1 MGGPGGRGIHMTP
14 KLLSRIAGMGLGAVW
29 AFKLR
34 SFFVV
39 LGVAF
44 GIASLTL
51 IVTAVDGANRKA
63 MEIVDMFGPD
73 SALIFGGNFKKRAV
87 GMRTL
92 TLSREDAQRVEDSLP
107 GAYQVIPMRAKRGQ
121 TVKFGNRN
129 YQDVLII
136 GATKDYAKAWNWPLV
151 EGRDITEED
160 ERLGTK
166 VALLGDKPATELFGD
181 ESPVG
186 KVIYISNIPFQ
197 VVGKLMYRGF
207 TSGGGG
213 DIDNR
218 IIIPLS
224 TLMQRYNLDRKY
236 FRALRVK
243 FHEPDYMDA
252 HVENLRSLLRHQHN
266 LGPTD
271 DDNFTILTADEVL
284 KFLAMFKGGLTIF
297 LGITATIAM
306 LVGGFVLA
314 NLFSISVSE
323 RAEEIGLK
331 KALGAHKSAIMFQ
344 FLVEACALTMLG
356 GLLGLFLGLGLGQF
370 LSRLDILTI
379 QFSWKAFFMALAG
392 SQAVGLVFGLKPA
405 KQAADLDP
413 ILALRGEG

>member
-1 MGGPGGRGIHMTP
+1 MRPRLI
-14 KLLSRIAGMGLGAVW
+14 SRVTGMGLEAVW

-34 SFFVV
+34 SLFVV
-39 LGVAF
+39 LGVAL

-63 MEIVDMFGPD
+63 MEIVDMFGPN

-92 TLSREDAQRVEDSLP
+92 TLTREDEARMRDSLP
-107 GAYQVIPMRAKRGQ
+107 GVYQVLPMRAKRGQ
-121 TVKFGNRN
+121 TVKYGNRN
-129 YQDVLII
+129 YPDVLIL
-136 GATKDYAKAWNWPLV
+136 GTTQDYSDSWDWPLV
-151 EGRDITEED
+151 EGRDLTAED
-160 ERLGTK
+160 EERGTK
-166 VALLGDKPATELFGD
+166 VALLGDKPARELFGD
-181 ESPVG
+181 ESPIG

-197 VVGKLMYRGF
+197 VVGRLMYRGF
-207 TSGGGG
+207 TTGGGG

-224 TLMQRYNLDRKY
+224 TLLQRYNLDRKY
-236 FRALRVK
+236 HRALRVK
-243 FHEPDYMDA
+243 FHEADYMEA
-252 HVENLRSLLRHQHN
+252 HTENLRSFLRHQHK
-266 LGPTD
+266 LGETED
-271 DDNFTILTADEVL
+271 DDFTILTADEVL
-284 KFLAMFKGGLTIF
+284 RFLSMFKGGLTIF
-297 LGITATIAM
+297 LGVTATIAM

-331 KALGAHKSAIMFQ
+331 KALGARSSSIMLQ
-344 FLVEACALTMLG
+344 FLVEACALTLMG
-356 GLLGLFLGLGLGQF
+356 GILGLFLGLGLGQF

-379 QFSWKAFFMALAG
+379 QFSWKAFLMALAG
-392 SQAVGLVFGLKPA
+392 SQVVGLIFGLKPA

-413 ILALRGEG
+413 IQALRGDG

>member
-1 MGGPGGRGIHMTP
+1 
-14 KLLSRIAGMGLGAVW
+14 MGLGAVW

-34 SFFVV
+34 SFFVI

-73 SALIFGGNFKKRAV
+73 SALVFGGNFMKHAI

-92 TLSREDAQRVEDSLP
+92 TLSRDDARRIKASLP
-107 GAYQVIPMRAKRGQ
+107 GAYQVLPMRAKAGQ
-121 TVKFGNRN
+121 TVKAGNKN
-129 YQDVLII
+129 YHDVFVI
-136 GATKDYAKAWNWPLV
+136 GATENYAQAWNWPLA
-151 EGRDITEED
+151 EGRDITAED
-160 ERLGTK
+160 EQTGAK
-166 VALLGDKPATELFGD
+166 IALLGDKPARELFGD

-186 KVIYISNIPFQ
+186 KVIYLTNIPFQ
-197 VVGKLMYRGF
+197 VVGTLSYRGF
-207 TSGGGG
+207 SGGRG

-224 TLMQRYNLDRKY
+224 TLVQRYNLDRKY

-243 FHEPDYMDA
+243 FYEPDYMDG
-252 HVENLRSLLRHQHN
+252 HTENLRSLLRHLHHLQPEQN
-266 LGPTD
+266 D
-271 DDNFTILTADEVL
+271 DFTIMTADEIL

-297 LGITATIAM
+297 LGVTASIAM

-323 RAEEIGLK
+323 RADEIGLK
-331 KALGAHKSAIMFQ
+331 RALGAHKSTIMLQ
-344 FLVEACALTMLG
+344 FMVEACALTLLG

-370 LSRLDILTI
+370 LSRLDILVI

-392 SQAVGLVFGLKPA
+392 SQIIGLVFGLKPA
-405 KQAADLDP
+405 RQAADLDP
-413 ILALRGEG
+413 IQALKGEG

>member
-1 MGGPGGRGIHMTP
+1 MIGPRLG
-14 KLLSRIAGMGLGAVW
+14 SRIAGMGLGAIW

-63 MEIVDMFGPD
+63 MEMVEMFGPD
-73 SALIFGGNFKKRAV
+73 AALVFGGNFMKRAV
-87 GMRTL
+87 NMRTL
-92 TLSREDAQRVEDSLP
+92 TLSREDARRIKESLP
-107 GAYQVIPMRAKRGQ
+107 GTYQVIPMRARGGQ
-121 TVKFGNRN
+121 TIKAGNKN

-136 GATKDYAKAWNWPLV
+136 GATANYAEAWNWPLV
-151 EGRDITEED
+151 EGRDITDDDD
-160 ERLGTK
+160 ELGAK
-166 VALLGDKPATELFGD
+166 VALLGDKPARELFGD

-186 KVIYISNIPFQ
+186 RVIYITNIPFQ
-197 VVGKLMYRGF
+197 VVGRLSYRGF
-207 TSGGGG
+207 SGGGG
-213 DIDNR
+213 SDIDNR

-224 TLMQRYNLDRKY
+224 TLLQRYNLDRKY

-252 HVENLRSLLRHQHN
+252 HTDNLRSLLRHLHN
-266 LGPTD
+266 LQPEED
-271 DDNFTILTADEVL
+271 DDFTILTADEIL

-297 LGITATIAM
+297 LGVTATIAL

-331 KALGAHKSAIMFQ
+331 KALGAHNSAILFQ
-344 FLVEACALTMLG
+344 FLVEACALTLLG
-356 GLLGLFLGLGLGQF
+356 GVLGLFLGLGLGQF
-370 LSRLDILTI
+370 LSRLDILVI

-392 SQAVGLVFGLKPA
+392 SQAVGLIFGLKPA
-405 KQAADLDP
+405 KLAADLDP
-413 ILALRGEG
+413 IQALRGEG

>member
-1 MGGPGGRGIHMTP
+1 MKTLRLI
-14 KLLSRIAGMGLGAVW
+14 SRILSMGLGAVW

-34 SFFVV
+34 SLFVV

-63 MEIVDMFGPD
+63 TEIVDMFGPD
-73 SALIFGGNFKKRAV
+73 SALIFGGNFMKRAV

-92 TLSREDAQRVEDSLP
+92 TLNRADAKRIKDSLP
-107 GAYQVIPMRAKRGQ
+107 GAYQVIPMRAKSGQ
-121 TVKFGNRN
+121 TVKYGNRN

-136 GATKDYAKAWNWPLV
+136 GATNGYSKAWNWPLA
-151 EGRDITEED
+151 EGRDISEED
-160 ERLGTK
+160 ERIGAK
-166 VALLGDKPATELFGD
+166 IALIGDKPSTELFGD
-181 ESPVG
+181 DSPVG

-197 VVGKLMYRGF
+197 IVGKLSYRGF

-224 TLMQRYNLDRKY
+224 TLLQRYNMDRKY

-243 FHEPDYMDA
+243 FYEPDYMAA
-252 HVENLRSLLRHQHN
+252 HTENLRSLLRDQHH
-266 LGPTD
+266 LEPGED
-271 DDNFTILTADEVL
+271 DDFSILTADEVL
-284 KFLAMFKGGLTIF
+284 KFLSMFKGGLTIF
-297 LGITATIAM
+297 LGVTATISM

-331 KALGAHKSAIMFQ
+331 KALGAHSSAIMLQ

-356 GLLGLFLGLGLGQF
+356 GVLGLFLGLGLGQF

-379 QFSWKAFFMALAG
+379 QFSWKAFLMALAG
-392 SQAVGLVFGLKPA
+392 SQAVGLIFGLKPA

-413 ILALRGEG
+413 IQALRGDA

>member
-1 MGGPGGRGIHMTP
+1 MR
-14 KLLSRIAGMGLGAVW
+14 KLRLMARIASMGLEAVL

-34 SFFVV
+34 SLFVV

-63 MEIVDMFGPD
+63 TEIVDWFGTD
-73 SALIFGGNFKKRAV
+73 AALIFGGNFKKRAV
-87 GMRTL
+87 GERFL
-92 TLSREDAQRVEDSLP
+92 TLNRDDAARIESSLP
-107 GAYQVIPMRAKRGQ
+107 GAYQVIPMRAASNK
-121 TVKFGNRN
+121 TVKAGGKN
-129 YQDVLII
+129 YQGVLII
-136 GATKDYAKAWNWPLV
+136 GATENYADAWNWPLV
-151 EGRDITEED
+151 EGRDITAED
-160 ERLGTK
+160 EKLGAR
-166 VALLGDKPATELFGD
+166 VAIIGDKPSTELFGE

-186 KVIYISNIPFQ
+186 KVIHISNVPYQ
-197 VVGKLMYRGF
+197 VIGRLSYRGM
-207 TSGGGG
+207 TGGGGG
-213 DIDNR
+213 DLDNR

-243 FHEPDYMDA
+243 FLEQDYMDA
-252 HVENLRSLLRHQHN
+252 HTENLTSLLRHLHDIEP
-266 LGPTD
+266 GED
-271 DDNFTILTADEVL
+271 DDFSILTADEIL
-284 KFLAMFKGGLTIF
+284 KFLSMFKGGLSIF
-297 LGITATIAM
+297 LGVTAAISM

-331 KALGAHKSAIMFQ
+331 KALGARKSAIMFQ
-344 FLVEACALTMLG
+344 FLVEACALTVLG
-356 GLLGLFLGLGLGQF
+356 GILGLFLGLGLGQF

-392 SQAVGLVFGLKPA
+392 SQAVGLIFGLKPA

-413 ILALRGEG
+413 IQALRGDG

>member
-1 MGGPGGRGIHMTP
+1 MMRTV
-14 KLLSRIAGMGLGAVW
+14 SRVAGMGLEAVW

-34 SFFVV
+34 SIFVV

-63 MEIVDMFGPD
+63 VEMVDMFGPD
-73 SALIFGGNFKKRAV
+73 AALIFGGNFQKRAV

-92 TLSREDAQRVEDSLP
+92 TLSREDAARIRDSLP
-107 GAYQVIPMRAKRGQ
+107 GAYQVLPMRAKYGQ
-121 TVKFGNRN
+121 TVRAGNRTFHDVVVVGTT
-129 YQDVLII
+129 QD
-136 GATKDYAKAWNWPLV
+136 YSKAWNWPLS
-151 EGRDITEED
+151 EGRDLSAED
-160 ERLGTK
+160 DRIGAK
-166 VALLGDKPATELFGD
+166 VALLGETPSRELFGD

-186 KVIYISNIPFQ
+186 RVLYISGIPFQ
-197 VVGKLMYRGF
+197 VVGKLTYRGV
-207 TSGGGG
+207 TSGGGS
-213 DIDNR
+213 DVDNR

-224 TLMQRYNLDRKY
+224 TLVQRYNLDRKY

-243 FHEPDYMDA
+243 FVEPDYMAA
-252 HVENLRSLLRHQHN
+252 HTENLRSLLRHLHHLQ
-266 LGPTD
+266 PEED
-271 DDNFTILTADEVL
+271 DDFSIVTANEIL
-284 KFLAMFKGGLTIF
+284 KFLAFFKGGLTIF
-297 LGITATIAM
+297 LGVTAGIAV

-331 KALGAHKSAIMFQ
+331 KAMGARNSAIMLQ
-344 FLVEACALTMLG
+344 FLVEACALTLLG
-356 GLLGLFLGLGLGQF
+356 GVFGLFLGLGLGQF

-405 KQAADLDP
+405 RQAASLDP
-413 ILALRGEG
+413 IQALRGEG

>member
-1 MGGPGGRGIHMTP
+1 MMRT
-14 KLLSRIAGMGLGAVW
+14 LTRVVSMGLEAVW

-34 SFFVV
+34 SIFVI

-63 MEIVDMFGPD
+63 LEMVDMFGPD
-73 SALIFGGNFKKRAV
+73 AALVFGGNFQKRAV

-92 TLSREDAQRVEDSLP
+92 TLSRDDAERIRASLP
-107 GAYQVIPMRAKRGQ
+107 GAYQVLPMRARGSQ
-121 TVKFGNRN
+121 TVKAGNRSC
-129 YQDVLII
+129 QDVVIV
-136 GATKDYAKAWNWPLV
+136 GTYENYSQAWNWPLS
-151 EGRDITEED
+151 EGRDLSAED
-160 ERLGTK
+160 ERIGAK
-166 VALLGDKPATELFGD
+166 VALIGETPSRELFGD

-186 KVIYISNIPFQ
+186 RVMYVSGIPFQ
-197 VVGKLMYRGF
+197 VVGKLSYRGV

-213 DIDNR
+213 DVDNR

-224 TLMQRYNLDRKY
+224 TMVQRYNLDRKY

-243 FHEPDYMDA
+243 FAEPDYMAA
-252 HVENLRSLLRHQHN
+252 HTENLRSLLRHLHH
-266 LGPTD
+266 LKPED
-271 DDNFTILTADEVL
+271 DDDFTILTADEVL
-284 KFLAMFKGGLTIF
+284 KFLAIFKGGLTIF
-297 LGITATIAM
+297 LGVTAGIAV

-331 KALGAHKSAIMFQ
+331 KAMGARNSAIMLQ

-356 GLLGLFLGLGLGQF
+356 GVLGLFLGLGLGQF

-405 KQAADLDP
+405 RQAASLDP
-413 ILALRGEG
+413 IQALRGEG

>member
-1 MGGPGGRGIHMTP
+1 MRPRLI
-14 KLLSRIAGMGLGAVW
+14 SRVTGMGLEAVW

-34 SFFVV
+34 SLFVI
-39 LGVAF
+39 LGVAL

-92 TLSREDAQRVEDSLP
+92 TLTREDEARMRESLP
-107 GAYQVIPMRAKRGQ
+107 GVYQVLPMRAKRGQ
-121 TVKFGNRN
+121 TVKYGNRN
-129 YQDVLII
+129 YPDVLIL
-136 GATKDYAKAWNWPLV
+136 GTTQDYSDSWDWPLV
-151 EGRDITEED
+151 EGRDLTAED
-160 ERLGTK
+160 EERGTK
-166 VALLGDKPATELFGD
+166 VALLGDKPARELFGD
-181 ESPVG
+181 ESPIG

-197 VVGKLMYRGF
+197 VVGRLMYRGF
-207 TSGGGG
+207 TTGGGG

-224 TLMQRYNLDRKY
+224 TLLQRYNLDRKY
-236 FRALRVK
+236 HRALRVK
-243 FHEPDYMDA
+243 FHEADYMEA
-252 HVENLRSLLRHQHN
+252 HTENLRSFLRHQHK
-266 LGPTD
+266 LGETED
-271 DDNFTILTADEVL
+271 DDFTILTADEVL
-284 KFLAMFKGGLTIF
+284 RFLSMFKGGLTIF
-297 LGITATIAM
+297 LGVTATIAM

-331 KALGAHKSAIMFQ
+331 KALGARSSSIMLQ
-344 FLVEACALTMLG
+344 FLVEACALTLMG
-356 GLLGLFLGLGLGQF
+356 GILGLFLGLGLGQF

-379 QFSWKAFFMALAG
+379 QFSWKAFLMALAG
-392 SQAVGLVFGLKPA
+392 SQIVGLIFGLKPA

-413 ILALRGEG
+413 IQALRGDG

>member
-1 MGGPGGRGIHMTP
+1 M
-14 KLLSRIAGMGLGAVW
+14 GMGLGAVW

-73 SALIFGGNFKKRAV
+73 SALVFGGNFMKRAV
-87 GMRTL
+87 GMRSL
-92 TLSREDAQRVEDSLP
+92 TLSRDDARRIKDSLP
-107 GAYQVIPMRAKRGQ
+107 GAYQVIPMRAKGGQ
-121 TVKFGNRN
+121 TVKTGNKN
-129 YQDVLII
+129 YHDVLII
-136 GATKDYAKAWNWPLV
+136 GATEGYSKAWNWPLA
-151 EGRDITEED
+151 EGRDISAED
-160 ERLGTK
+160 ERLGAK
-166 VALLGDKPATELFGD
+166 VALLGDKPASELFGD
-181 ESPVG
+181 DSPVG
-186 KVIYISNIPFQ
+186 KVVYIANIPFQ
-197 VVGKLMYRGF
+197 VVGKLSYRGF
-207 TSGGGG
+207 TGGGGG

-224 TLMQRYNLDRKY
+224 TLMQRYNLNRKY

-243 FHEPDYMDA
+243 FHEPDYMDG
-252 HVENLRSLLRHQHN
+252 HTENLRSLLRHLHHLQ
-266 LGPTD
+266 PEQD
-271 DDNFTILTADEVL
+271 DDFTILTADEIL

-297 LGITATIAM
+297 LGVTATIAM

-331 KALGAHKSAIMFQ
+331 KALGARNSAIMLQ
-344 FLVEACALTMLG
+344 FLIEACALTLLG
-356 GLLGLFLGLGLGQF
+356 GILGLFLGLGLGQF
-370 LSRLDILTI
+370 LSRLDILVI

-392 SQAVGLVFGLKPA
+392 SQAIGLIFGLKPA

-413 ILALRGEG
+413 IQALRGEG

>member
-1 MGGPGGRGIHMTP
+1 MIGPRLG
-14 KLLSRIAGMGLGAVW
+14 SRIAGMGLGAIW

-63 MEIVDMFGPD
+63 MEMVEMFGPD
-73 SALIFGGNFKKRAV
+73 AALVFGGNFMKRAV
-87 GMRTL
+87 NMRTL
-92 TLSREDAQRVEDSLP
+92 TLSREDARRIKDSLP
-107 GAYQVIPMRAKRGQ
+107 GTYQVIPMRARGGQ
-121 TVKFGNRN
+121 TIKAGNKN

-136 GATKDYAKAWNWPLV
+136 GATANYAEAWNWPLV
-151 EGRDITEED
+151 EGRDITDDDD
-160 ERLGTK
+160 ELGAK
-166 VALLGDKPATELFGD
+166 VALLGDKPARELFGD

-186 KVIYISNIPFQ
+186 KVIYITNIPFQ
-197 VVGKLMYRGF
+197 VVGRLSYRGF
-207 TSGGGG
+207 SGGGG
-213 DIDNR
+213 SDIDNR

-224 TLMQRYNLDRKY
+224 TLLQRYNLDRKY

-252 HVENLRSLLRHQHN
+252 HTDNLRSLLRHLHN
-266 LGPTD
+266 LQPEED
-271 DDNFTILTADEVL
+271 DDFTILTADEIL

-297 LGITATIAM
+297 LGVTATIAL

-331 KALGAHKSAIMFQ
+331 KALGAHNSAILLQ
-344 FLVEACALTMLG
+344 FLVEACALTLLG
-356 GLLGLFLGLGLGQF
+356 GVLGLFLGLGLGQF
-370 LSRLDILTI
+370 LSRLDILVI

-392 SQAVGLVFGLKPA
+392 SQAVGLIFGLKPA
-405 KQAADLDP
+405 KQAANLDP
-413 ILALRGEG
+413 IQALRGEG

>member
-1 MGGPGGRGIHMTP
+1 MGFE
-14 KLLSRIAGMGLGAVW
+14 AVW

-63 MEIVDMFGPD
+63 VEIVDMFGPD
-73 SALIFGGNFKKRAV
+73 AALIFGGNFKKRAV
-87 GMRTL
+87 GMRTM
-92 TLSREDAQRVEDSLP
+92 TLSRDDAKRIKDSLP
-107 GAYQVIPMRAKRGQ
+107 GAYQVVPMRAKFGQ
-121 TVKFGNRN
+121 TVKHGNRN
-129 YQDVLII
+129 YQDVRII
-136 GATKDYAKAWNWPLV
+136 GATENYAEVWNWPLA
-151 EGRDITEED
+151 EGRDITSED
-160 ERLGTK
+160 ERLGAK
-166 VALLGDKPATELFGD
+166 VALLGDKPSRELFGD
-181 ESPVG
+181 QSPVG
-186 KVIYISNIPFQ
+186 KVIFISDIPFQ
-197 VVGKLMYRGF
+197 VVGKLSYRGF
-207 TSGGGG
+207 TGGGGG

-218 IIIPLS
+218 IIVPLS
-224 TLMQRYNLDRKY
+224 TLIQRYNMDRKY

-243 FHEPDYMDA
+243 FHEPDYMEA
-252 HVENLRSLLRHQHN
+252 HVENLRSLLRHQHH
-266 LGPTD
+266 LKPEQD
-271 DDNFTILTADEVL
+271 DDFTILTADEVL

-297 LGITATIAM
+297 LGVTAGIAV

-331 KALGAHKSAIMFQ
+331 KAMGARKSAIMGQ
-344 FLVEACALTMLG
+344 FLVEACALTALG
-356 GLLGLFLGLGLGQF
+356 GVLGLFLGLGLGQF

-379 QFSWKAFFMALAG
+379 QFSWRAFFMALAG
-392 SQAVGLVFGLKPA
+392 SQAVGLIFGLKPA

-413 ILALRGEG
+413 IQALRGDG

>member
-1 MGGPGGRGIHMTP
+1 
-14 KLLSRIAGMGLGAVW
+14 MGLEAVW

-34 SFFVV
+34 SLFVV
-39 LGVAF
+39 LGVAL

-63 MEIVDMFGPD
+63 MEIVDMFGPN

-92 TLSREDAQRVEDSLP
+92 TLTREDEARMRDSLP
-107 GAYQVIPMRAKRGQ
+107 GVYQVLPMRAKRGQ
-121 TVKFGNRN
+121 TVKYGNRN
-129 YQDVLII
+129 YPDVLIL
-136 GATKDYAKAWNWPLV
+136 GTTQDYSDSWDWPLV
-151 EGRDITEED
+151 EGRDLTAED
-160 ERLGTK
+160 EERGTK
-166 VALLGDKPATELFGD
+166 VALLGDKPARELFGD
-181 ESPVG
+181 ESPIG

-197 VVGKLMYRGF
+197 VVGRLMYRGF
-207 TSGGGG
+207 TTGGGG

-224 TLMQRYNLDRKY
+224 TLLQRYNLDRKY
-236 FRALRVK
+236 HRALRVK
-243 FHEPDYMDA
+243 FHEADYMEA
-252 HVENLRSLLRHQHN
+252 HTENLRSFLRHQHK
-266 LGPTD
+266 LDETED
-271 DDNFTILTADEVL
+271 DDFTILTADEVL
-284 KFLAMFKGGLTIF
+284 RFLSMFKGGLTIF
-297 LGITATIAM
+297 LGVTATIAM

-331 KALGAHKSAIMFQ
+331 KALGARSSSIMLQ
-344 FLVEACALTMLG
+344 FLVEACALTLMG
-356 GLLGLFLGLGLGQF
+356 GILGLFLGLGLGQF

-379 QFSWKAFFMALAG
+379 QFSWKAFLMALAG
-392 SQAVGLVFGLKPA
+392 SQVVGLIFGLKPA

-413 ILALRGEG
+413 IQALRGDG

>member
-1 MGGPGGRGIHMTP
+1 MGPGAFFMKPRLI
-14 KLLSRIAGMGLGAVW
+14 SRITSMGLGAVW

-44 GIASLTL
+44 GIAGLTL

-73 SALIFGGNFKKRAV
+73 SALIFGGNIKKRAV

-92 TLSREDAQRVEDSLP
+92 TLSRDDAKRVEDSLP
-107 GAYQVIPMRAKRGQ
+107 GAYQVIPMRAKGGQ
-121 TVKFGNRN
+121 TVKAGSRN

-136 GATKDYAKAWNWPLV
+136 GATQDYGKAWNWPLA
-151 EGRDITEED
+151 EGRDITAED
-160 ERLGTK
+160 EAKGAK
-166 VALLGDKPATELFGD
+166 IALMGDKPATELFGD

-197 VVGKLMYRGF
+197 VVGKLSYRGF
-207 TSGGGG
+207 SGGGGG

-218 IIIPLS
+218 IVIPLS

-243 FHEPDYMDA
+243 FHEPDYMEA
-252 HVENLRSLLRHQHN
+252 HTENLRSLLRHQHG
-266 LGPTD
+266 LDETAD
-271 DDNFTILTADEVL
+271 DDFTILTADEVL
-284 KFLAMFKGGLTIF
+284 KFLAIFKGGLTIF
-297 LGITATIAM
+297 LGVTATIAL

-323 RAEEIGLK
+323 RSEEIGLK
-331 KALGAHKSAIMFQ
+331 KALGAHRSAIMLQ
-344 FLVEACALTMLG
+344 FLVEACALTLLG
-356 GLLGLFLGLGLGQF
+356 GVLGLFLGLGMGQF

-392 SQAVGLVFGLKPA
+392 SQAVGIIFGLKPA

-413 ILALRGEG
+413 IQALRGDG

>member
-1 MGGPGGRGIHMTP
+1 MGFE
-14 KLLSRIAGMGLGAVW
+14 AVW

-34 SFFVV
+34 SLFVV
-39 LGVAF
+39 LGVAL

-73 SALIFGGNFKKRAV
+73 SALIFGGNFMKRAV

-92 TLSREDAQRVEDSLP
+92 TLNREDAKRVKDSLP
-107 GAYQVIPMRAKRGQ
+107 GAYTVIPMRAKGGQ
-121 TVKFGNRN
+121 TVKHGNQN

-136 GATKDYAKAWNWPLV
+136 GATSGYSKAWNWPLA
-151 EGRDITEED
+151 EGRDLADED
-160 ERLGTK
+160 EAKGAK

-197 VVGKLMYRGF
+197 VIGRLSYRGF
-207 TSGGGG
+207 TTGGGG

-243 FHEPDYMDA
+243 FYEPDYMSA
-252 HVENLRSLLRHQHN
+252 HVDNLRSLLRDQHG
-266 LGPTD
+266 LKDGED
-271 DDNFTILTADEVL
+271 DDFTILTADEVL
-284 KFLAMFKGGLTIF
+284 KFIAMFKGGLTIF
-297 LGITATIAM
+297 LGVTATIAM

-331 KALGAHKSAIMFQ
+331 KALGARKSSIMLQ
-344 FLVEACALTMLG
+344 FLVEACALTMMG
-356 GLLGLFLGLGLGQF
+356 GVLGLFLGLGLGQF

-392 SQAVGLVFGLKPA
+392 SQAIGIIFGLKPA

-413 ILALRGEG
+413 IHALRGDG

>member
-1 MGGPGGRGIHMTP
+1 MIGPRLG
-14 KLLSRIAGMGLGAVW
+14 LRIFGMGLGAVW

-63 MEIVDMFGPD
+63 TEMVDMFGPD
-73 SALIFGGNFKKRAV
+73 AALVFGGNFMKRAV

-92 TLSREDAQRVEDSLP
+92 TLSQDDARRIKDSLP
-107 GAYQVIPMRAKRGQ
+107 GVYRVLPMRAKGGQ
-121 TVKFGNRN
+121 TVKAGNKN

-136 GATKDYAKAWNWPLV
+136 GATEDYADAWDWPLS
-151 EGRDITEED
+151 EGRDITAED
-160 ERLGTK
+160 EKRGTK
-166 VALLGDKPATELFGD
+166 IALLGDKPARELFGD

-186 KVIYISNIPFQ
+186 KVIYITNIPFQ
-197 VVGKLMYRGF
+197 VVGKLSYRGF
-207 TSGGGG
+207 SGGGG
-213 DIDNR
+213 SDIDNR

-224 TLMQRYNLDRKY
+224 TLLQRYNLDRKY

-243 FHEPDYMDA
+243 FYEPDYMDA
-252 HVENLRSLLRHQHN
+252 HTDNLRSLLRHLHHLQ
-266 LGPTD
+266 PEQD
-271 DDNFTILTADEVL
+271 DDFTILTADEIL
-284 KFLAMFKGGLTIF
+284 KFLSMFKGGLTIF
-297 LGITATIAM
+297 LGVTATIAM

-331 KALGAHKSAIMFQ
+331 KAMGAHNSAIMLQ
-344 FLVEACALTMLG
+344 FLVEACALTLLG
-356 GLLGLFLGLGLGQF
+356 GVLGLFLGLGLGQF
-370 LSRLDILTI
+370 LSRLDILVI

-392 SQAVGLVFGLKPA
+392 SQAVGLIFGLKPA

-413 ILALRGEG
+413 IQALRGEG

>member
-1 MGGPGGRGIHMTP
+1 
-14 KLLSRIAGMGLGAVW
+14 MGLEAVW

-34 SFFVV
+34 SIFVV

-63 MEIVDMFGPD
+63 VEMVDMFGPD
-73 SALIFGGNFKKRAV
+73 AALIFGGNFQKRAV

-92 TLSREDAQRVEDSLP
+92 TLSREDAARIRDSLP
-107 GAYQVIPMRAKRGQ
+107 GAYQVLPMRAKYGQ
-121 TVKFGNRN
+121 TVRAGNRTFHDVVVVGTT
-129 YQDVLII
+129 QD
-136 GATKDYAKAWNWPLV
+136 YSKAWNWPLS
-151 EGRDITEED
+151 EGRDLSAED
-160 ERLGTK
+160 DRIGAK
-166 VALLGDKPATELFGD
+166 VALLGETPSRELFGD

-186 KVIYISNIPFQ
+186 RVLYISGIPFQ
-197 VVGKLMYRGF
+197 VVGKLTYRGV
-207 TSGGGG
+207 TSGGGS
-213 DIDNR
+213 DVDNR

-224 TLMQRYNLDRKY
+224 TLVQRYNLDRKY

-243 FHEPDYMDA
+243 FVEPDYMAA
-252 HVENLRSLLRHQHN
+252 HTENLRSLLRHLHHLQ
-266 LGPTD
+266 PEED
-271 DDNFTILTADEVL
+271 DDFSIVTANEIL
-284 KFLAMFKGGLTIF
+284 KFLAFFKGGLTIF
-297 LGITATIAM
+297 LGVTAGIAV

-331 KALGAHKSAIMFQ
+331 KAMGARNSAIMLQ
-344 FLVEACALTMLG
+344 FLVEACALTLLG
-356 GLLGLFLGLGLGQF
+356 GVFGLFLGLGLGQF

-405 KQAADLDP
+405 RQAASLDP
-413 ILALRGEG
+413 IQALRGEG

>member
-1 MGGPGGRGIHMTP
+1 MGF
-14 KLLSRIAGMGLGAVW
+14 GALW
-29 AFKLR
+29 AYKLR

-63 MEIVDMFGPD
+63 TEMVETFGPD
-73 SALIFGGNFKKRAV
+73 AALVFGGNFKKRAV

-92 TLSREDAQRVEDSLP
+92 TLSNEDARRIENSLP
-107 GAYQVIPMRAKRGQ
+107 GVYQVVPMRAKSGQ
-121 TVKFGNRN
+121 TVKLGSRN
-129 YQDVLII
+129 YQDVLIV
-136 GATKDYAKAWNWPLV
+136 GATEDYAKVWNWPLS
-151 EGRDITEED
+151 EGRDISEED
-160 ERLGTK
+160 QEIGAK
-166 VALLGDKPATELFGD
+166 VALLGDKPAQELFGD

-186 KVIYISNIPFQ
+186 QVIYISNIPFQ
-197 VVGKLMYRGF
+197 VVGKLMKRGY
-207 TSGGGG
+207 SGGGG
-213 DIDNR
+213 NVDNR

-243 FHEPDYMDA
+243 FYEPDYMDA
-252 HVENLRSLLRHQHN
+252 HTANLRSLLRHQHK
-266 LGPTD
+266 LTPEED
-271 DDNFTILTADEVL
+271 DDFTILTADEIL
-284 KFLAMFKGGLTIF
+284 KFLSIFKGGLTIF
-297 LGITATIAM
+297 LGVTATIAM

-323 RAEEIGLK
+323 RSEEIGLK
-331 KALGAHKSAIMFQ
+331 KALGAHSSAIMVQ
-344 FLVEACALTMLG
+344 FLVEACGLTLLG
-356 GLLGLFLGLGLGQF
+356 GVLGLFLGLGMGQF

-379 QFSWKAFFMALAG
+379 QFSWKAFLLALAG
-392 SQAVGLVFGLKPA
+392 SQVVGLIFGLKPA

-413 ILALRGEG
+413 IQALRGEG

>member
-1 MGGPGGRGIHMTP
+1 MIRLI
-14 KLLSRIAGMGLGAVW
+14 SRIISMGLEAVW

-34 SFFVV
+34 SVFVI

-63 MEIVDMFGPD
+63 VEIVDMFGPD
-73 SALIFGGNFKKRAV
+73 AALVFGGNFTKRAV
-87 GMRTL
+87 GGRSM
-92 TLSREDAQRVEDSLP
+92 TLSREDAQRIRDSLP
-107 GAYQVIPMRAKRGQ
+107 GAYQVIPMRAKSGQ
-121 TVKFGNRN
+121 TVKSGNRN
-129 YQDVLII
+129 SQDGAII
-136 GATKDYAKAWNWPLV
+136 GATEGYARAWNWPLA
-151 EGRDITEED
+151 EGRDITAED
-160 ERLGTK
+160 ERTGAK
-166 VALLGDKPATELFGD
+166 VALLGNTPSRDLFGED
-181 ESPVG
+181 SPVG
-186 KVIYISNIPFQ
+186 KVIYISGIPFQ
-197 VVGKLMYRGF
+197 VVGRLSYRGF

-218 IIIPLS
+218 IIVPLS
-224 TLMQRYNLDRKY
+224 TLVQRYNLDRKY

-243 FHEPDYMDA
+243 FHEPDYMAA
-252 HVENLRSLLRHQHN
+252 HTENLRSLLRHLHHLQ
-266 LGPTD
+266 PEED
-271 DDNFTILTADEVL
+271 DDFTILTADEVL

-297 LGITATIAM
+297 LGVTAGIAM

-331 KALGAHKSAIMFQ
+331 KAMGARNSAIMLQ
-344 FLVEACALTMLG
+344 FLVEACALTLLG
-356 GLLGLFLGLGLGQF
+356 GVLGLFLGLGLGQF

-405 KQAADLDP
+405 RQAASLDP
-413 ILALRGEG
+413 IQALRGEG

>member
-1 MGGPGGRGIHMTP
+1 
-14 KLLSRIAGMGLGAVW
+14 MGLGAIW

-63 MEIVDMFGPD
+63 MEMVEMFGPD
-73 SALIFGGNFKKRAV
+73 AALVFGGNFMKRAV
-87 GMRTL
+87 NMRTL
-92 TLSREDAQRVEDSLP
+92 TLSREDARRIKDSLP
-107 GAYQVIPMRAKRGQ
+107 GTYQVIPMRARGGQ
-121 TVKFGNRN
+121 TIKAGNKN

-136 GATKDYAKAWNWPLV
+136 GATANYAEAWNWPLV
-151 EGRDITEED
+151 EGRDITDDDD
-160 ERLGTK
+160 ELGAK
-166 VALLGDKPATELFGD
+166 VALLGDKPARELFGD

-186 KVIYISNIPFQ
+186 KVIYITNIPFQ
-197 VVGKLMYRGF
+197 VVGRLSYRGF
-207 TSGGGG
+207 SGGGG
-213 DIDNR
+213 SDIDNR

-224 TLMQRYNLDRKY
+224 TLLQRYNLDRKY

-252 HVENLRSLLRHQHN
+252 HTDNLRSLLRHLHN
-266 LGPTD
+266 LQPEED
-271 DDNFTILTADEVL
+271 DDFTILTADEIL

-297 LGITATIAM
+297 LGVTATIAL

-331 KALGAHKSAIMFQ
+331 KALGAHNSAILLQ
-344 FLVEACALTMLG
+344 FLVEACALTLLG
-356 GLLGLFLGLGLGQF
+356 GVLGLFLGLGLGQF
-370 LSRLDILTI
+370 LSRLDILVI

-392 SQAVGLVFGLKPA
+392 SQAVGLIFGLKPA
-405 KQAADLDP
+405 KQAANLDP
-413 ILALRGEG
+413 IQALRGEG

>member
-1 MGGPGGRGIHMTP
+1 MR
-14 KLLSRIAGMGLGAVW
+14 KLLVSSRVASMGLGAVW

-39 LGVAF
+39 LGVAL

-63 MEIVDMFGPD
+63 MEIVEWFGPD
-73 SALIFGGNFKKRAV
+73 AALIFGGNFKKRAV
-87 GMRTL
+87 GQRFL
-92 TLSREDAQRVEDSLP
+92 TLSRDDARRIESSLP
-107 GAYQVIPMRAKRGQ
+107 GAYQVIPMRAAAGK
-121 TVKFGNRN
+121 TIKAGNKN
-129 YQDVLII
+129 YQDVFVI
-136 GATKDYAKAWNWPLV
+136 GATANYAAAWNWPLA
-151 EGRDITEED
+151 EGRDLTDED
-160 ERLGTK
+160 EAIGAR
-166 VALLGDKPATELFGD
+166 VAIMGATPARELFGD

-186 KVIYISNIPFQ
+186 KVVHISNVPYQ
-197 VVGKLMYRGF
+197 VIGLLSYRGA
-207 TSGGGG
+207 TGGRGQ

-218 IIIPLS
+218 IVIPLS

-243 FHEPDYMDA
+243 FHEPDYMEA
-252 HVENLRSLLRHQHN
+252 HTENLRTLLRHLHHI
-266 LGPTD
+266 GPGED
-271 DDNFTILTADEVL
+271 DDFSILTADEIL

-297 LGITATIAM
+297 LGVTATIAM

-323 RAEEIGLK
+323 RSEEIGLK
-331 KALGAHKSAIMFQ
+331 KALGAHKSAIMLQ
-344 FLVEACALTMLG
+344 FLTEACALTLLG
-356 GLLGLFLGLGLGQF
+356 GVLGLFIGLGLGQF

-392 SQAVGLVFGLKPA
+392 SQVIGLVFGLKPA

-413 ILALRGEG
+413 IQALRGDG